1 MKMKTIWKDQVEL
14 NVFYQE
20 INVIDILK
28 CKTCLLNIIKFFF
41 SGRNNKYFQNTQV
54 FSEVSDKKNLDFT
67 ASLDWTSLV

>member
-1 MKMKTIWKDQVEL
+1 MQDMFIKYYQV
-14 NVFYQE
+14 
-20 INVIDILK
+20 
-28 CKTCLLNIIKFFF
+28 FF

>member
-41 SGRNNKYFQNTQV
+41 LEETINTSKTHKSSQRCLT
-54 FSEVSDKKNLDFT
+54 KRT
-67 ASLDWTSLV
+67 